1 MSVTSLEE
9 EALQLRAQRA
19 RDRLSAGLSALRVR
33 RRSLGKKLRPARYLL
48 PAVAVGGATVVLGL
62 MMRNRA
68 GGPSLLGELTRRAL
82 LSATGVVATQLAVR
96 FMSSPALQA
105 HTSSRDD

>member
-9 EALQLRAQRA
+9 EALQLRAQHA

-33 RRSLGKKLRPARYLL
+33 RRRLGKKLRPARYLL
-48 PAVAVGGATVVLGL
+48 PAVAVGGAAVVLGL
-62 MMRNRA
+62 MMRNRD

-82 LSATGVVATQLAVR
+82 LSATGVVATRLAVR
-96 FMSSPALQA
+96 LMSSPALDANASTQ
-105 HTSSRDD
+105 DD

>member
-33 RRSLGKKLRPARYLL
+33 RRRLGKKLRPARYLL
-48 PAVAVGGATVVLGL
+48 PAVAVGGAAVVLGL
-62 MMRNRA
+62 MMRNRD

-82 LSATGVVATQLAVR
+82 LSATGVVATRIAVR
-96 FMSSPALQA
+96 LMSGPALDPPN
-105 HTSSRDD
+105 SSQND